1 MPEHS
6 LFLLISIG
14 FFAAGAL
21 LSTAVLRR
29 GEVAPAWMRVAPALI
44 GAVFLTYFLEQRGE
58 MHRRCPITNGAE
70 VLTFIGWSVVLIYL
84 LLGQAFRL
92 SLIGLFTLPVIATL
106 LGAAFVWLSFDDPG
120 PRPHDRVDPWLEMH
134 AALSLLAYGGFGLA
148 GIAGV
153 MHMFQNRQLK
163 GGHPSGLF
171 YSLAPI
177 RYLQTALF
185 RLVLIGTILLS
196 AGIAAAFFMQ
206 KSPSLTHWIILGAV
220 WVVYAGL
227 LLWQRFWPLPPNR
240 FAGLTIASV
249 AFAFATL
256 AVL

>member
-6 LFLLISIG
+6 IFLLISVA

-21 LSTAVLRR
+21 LSTAILRR

-58 MHRRCPITNGAE
+58 MHKRCPITNGAE
-70 VLTFIGWSVVLIYL
+70 VLTFVGWSVALIYL

-92 SLIGLFTLPVIATL
+92 SLLGLFTLPVIAAL
-106 LGAAFVWLSFDDPG
+106 LGAAFIWLSLDDPG
-120 PRPHDRVDPWLEMH
+120 ARPQDRVDPWLEMH

-163 GGHPSGLF
+163 GGHPSSLF

-177 RYLQTALF
+177 RHLQIALF

-196 AGIAAAFFMQ
+196 VGIGAAFFMQ
-206 KSPSLTHWIILGAV
+206 KSPSLVHWIILGAV
-220 WVVYAGL
+220 WLVYACL
-227 LLWQRFWPLPPNR
+227 LIRQRFWPLPPNR
-240 FAGLTIASV
+240 FAGLAIAAV
-249 AFAFATL
+249 VFAFATL